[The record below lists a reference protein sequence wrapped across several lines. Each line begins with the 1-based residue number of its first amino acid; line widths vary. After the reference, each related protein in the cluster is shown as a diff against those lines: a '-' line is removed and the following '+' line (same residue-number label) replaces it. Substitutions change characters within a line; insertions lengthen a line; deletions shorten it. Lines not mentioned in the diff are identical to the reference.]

1 MDREKY
7 QDKLADIAFESV
19 IPSRDSFNC
28 KGCSRRNSKLNVYDY
43 LHDFPEMQALTKMV
57 EVQFKN
63 TRKGFYLNN
72 NDIELK
78 KGDMVAVE
86 ATPGH
91 DIGTV
96 TLTGKLVDIQMRK
109 YNYREDP
116 ISGSKKIYRLAR
128 PSDIEKFEIAK
139 AKEQSTMI
147 RAREIAINLGLSM
160 KIGDVEFQGD
170 GSKAIFYYIAD
181 ERVDFR
187 QLIKEFASEFRI
199 KIEMKQIGARQE
211 AGRIGGIGAC
221 GREMCCSSWMTNF
234 ASVST
239 AAVRYQDIA
248 FNPQKLAGQCGK
260 LKCCMNYEVDMYV
273 EASRKLPSREIVLR
287 TKDNDF
293 FHFKSDILLGN
304 LTYSTDKNI
313 PINLETIPKERVFQ
327 IIEMNKKGEKP
338 FRLSSDD
345 ESQSKETRF
354 ENDILGDESITR
366 FDSGDNSKN
375 INKRKSRRKKR
386 PINKGREN
394 GKSED

>member
-7 QDKLADIAFESV
+7 QDKLADVAFESV
-19 IPSRDSFNC
+19 MPPRDSMSSR
-28 KGCSRRNSKLNVYDY
+28 GCSKRDTKLNVYDY

-63 TRKGFYLNN
+63 TRKGFYINN
-72 NDIELK
+72 NNIDLQ

-86 ATPGH
+86 ASPGH

-96 TLTGKLVDIQMRK
+96 TLTGKLVDLQMRK

-116 ISGSKKIYRLAR
+116 VSGPKKIYRIAR
-128 PSDIEKFEIAK
+128 PNDIEKYEMAK
-139 AKEQSTMI
+139 AREQATMI
-147 RAREIAINLGLSM
+147 RAREIASNLGLSM

-187 QLIKEFASEFRI
+187 QLIKDFASEFRI

-234 ASVST
+234 VSVST
-239 AAVRYQDIA
+239 VAVRYQDIA

-273 EASRKLPSREIVLR
+273 EASRKLPSREIVLQTR
-287 TKDNDF
+287 ENEYY
-293 FHFKSDILLGN
+293 HFKTDILLGKI
-304 LTYSTDKNI
+304 TYSTDKNM
-313 PINLETIPKERVFQ
+313 PINLETISKERAFQ
-327 IIEMNKKGEKP
+327 VIEMNKKGRKP
-338 FRLSSDD
+338 FQLSSDD
-345 ESQSKETRF
+345 NNQTKETRF
-354 ENDILGDESITR
+354 DNDILGDESITR
-366 FDSGDNSKN
+366 FDNKKRSSQ
-375 INKRKSRRKKR
+375 NKRRNRRNR
-386 PINKGREN
+386 PGGNRNRGTKPTNKE
-394 GKSED
+394 

>member
-7 QDKLADIAFESV
+7 QDKLADMAFESV
-19 IPSRDSFNC
+19 MPPRDFASCN
-28 KGCSRRNSKLNVYDY
+28 GCSRRTTKLNVYDW
-43 LHDFPEMQALTKMV
+43 LHDFPEMQELTKMI

-63 TRKGFYLNN
+63 TRKGYYLNN
-72 NDIELK
+72 NNLDIK
-78 KGDMVAVE
+78 KGDLVAVE
-86 ATPGH
+86 SSPGH

-96 TLTGKLVDIQMRK
+96 TLTGKLVDLQMRK

-116 ISGSKKIYRLAR
+116 VSGPKRVYRLAR
-128 PSDIEKFEIAK
+128 PADIEKFDQAK
-139 AKEQSTMI
+139 DREQSTMI
-147 RAREIAINLGLSM
+147 RAREMAYNLGLNM

-187 QLIKEFASEFRI
+187 QLIKDFAYEFRV

-234 ASVST
+234 VSVST

-273 EASRKLPSREIVLR
+273 EASRKLPSREIVLQAI
-287 TKDNDF
+287 DNDF
-293 FHFKSDILLGN
+293 YHFKTDILLGN
-304 LTYSTDKNI
+304 ITYSTDKNM
-313 PINLETIPKERVFQ
+313 PINLVTIPKERAFQ
-327 IIEMNKKGEKP
+327 IIEMNKRGNKP
-338 FRLSSDD
+338 AQLLNDDDTQPKSD
-345 ESQSKETRF
+345 RF
-354 ENDILGDESITR
+354 EKDILGDESITR
-366 FDSGDNSKN
+366 FDN
-375 INKRKSRRKKR
+375 NKDGERPRRRKQRRFRSSNRGGK
-386 PINKGREN
+386 PTNNKE
-394 GKSED
+394 